1 MIDNVVVIILVYNY
15 FLGVVE
21 FSYVDIRLI
30 VEIKSVMVLIDVLVL
45 DYFVVG
51 DKEIVLFV

>member
-21 FSYVDIRLI
+21 FSYVDIWLI